1 MLTEVE
7 TSGDVDS
14 RSVKITFP
22 DGIIEI
28 SVCRPYSENGICI
41 PYDYVVYKDQ
51 DESPLIIDKMS
62 GLSLIN
68 NI

>member
-28 SVCRPYSENGICI
+28 RVCRPYSENGIWI
-41 PYDYVVYKDQ
+41 PYDYVVYKD
-51 DESPLIIDKMS
+51 
-62 GLSLIN
+62 
-68 NI
+68 